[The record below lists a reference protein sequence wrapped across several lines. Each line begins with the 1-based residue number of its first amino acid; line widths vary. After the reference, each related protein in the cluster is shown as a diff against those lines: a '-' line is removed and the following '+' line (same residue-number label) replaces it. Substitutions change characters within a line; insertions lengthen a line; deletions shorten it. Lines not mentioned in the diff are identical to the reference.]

1 MKRIFRKI
9 AEFLG
14 LIKSKKVVEKKVDWK
29 EIDKEAIFQE
39 KQGHKTPIHKLHNR
53 TPISTPYESMSNG
66 VVGENGVEERDI
78 WAKEPMKNR
87 EVLNSKKQKP
97 TRKIP
102 KDANDIQKLSTKYNN
117 PNTVYRDNKGR
128 YASLKN

>member
-1 MKRIFRKI
+1 MKRIFCKI

-14 LIKSKKVVEKKVDWK
+14 LIKPKKIKHTIEVDWDK
-29 EIDKEAIFQE
+29 IDEETIFDDT
-39 KQGHKTPIHKLHNR
+39 KTPN
-53 TPISTPYESMSNG
+53 TTPYESMSNG
-66 VVGENGVEERDI
+66 VVGENGVVERDI

-97 TRKIP
+97 PRKIP

-128 YASLKN
+128 YASLKK